1 MKKKFLGLIEDVAK
15 REGQRRFKAFE
26 LFLELSFRAL
36 RGKTLIGSAFEE
48 NEKAY
53 LREVGRLRCPEESTR
68 DIAIALACATL
79 EISNKGV
86 DFLGPLFMEIAGSPE
101 LGQFFTPWDVTRLM
115 SKLVARDWKKALGDK
130 PYLTVH
136 EPACGVGGMALG
148 MAMDIRDAG
157 LDVARQIHFVLVD
170 IDINCV
176 RAAYIQS
183 CLAGMSASVVHGNS
197 ITLEEWSVSHTPM
210 AIIYPKPA
218 LDRIPPIKKNVIGMS
233 ASTHAQN
240 FSITRN
246 DAESQPQSMMEI

>member
-1 MKKKFLGLIEDVAK
+1 MKKKFLGLIDDLAR

-26 LFLELSFRAL
+26 TFLELSFLALKGRTLSGRA
-36 RGKTLIGSAFEE
+36 FQE
-48 NEKAY
+48 NEEAY
-53 LREVGRLRCPEESTR
+53 LLAVSRLRHPSESTR
-68 DIAIALACATL
+68 DVASALACAAL
-79 EISNKGV
+79 EISNNGV

-157 LDVARQIHFVLVD
+157 LDLARQVHFVLVD

-210 AIIYPKPA
+210 ALIHPKPS
-218 LDRIPPIKKNVIGMS
+218 LDRIPPIKKNVTGMS

-246 DAESQPQSMMEI
+246 DAESQPQSAMEI